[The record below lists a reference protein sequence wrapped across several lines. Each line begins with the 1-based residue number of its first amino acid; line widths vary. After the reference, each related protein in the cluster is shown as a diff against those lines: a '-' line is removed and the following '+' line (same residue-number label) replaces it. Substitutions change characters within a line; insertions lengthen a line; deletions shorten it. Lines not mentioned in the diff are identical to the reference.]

1 MFKIPARKSG
11 FAVLAATA
19 ALVLSACGS
28 PAPAPAETSAPSAA
42 GTQTIKDTFL
52 GDVEA
57 PTNPQRVVA
66 LWRTG
71 NELADLGVVPVGALE
86 GELSQQELSP
96 EQWKANKGVPTV
108 GTYEGVDLE
117 KVIALKPD
125 VIIGMDNARL
135 GIDYAALQEIAPVVI
150 LKIAEPTDV
159 WKNYP
164 KVAQLVGKS
173 TDFEGRS
180 TKLGESLDAI
190 KASHGSNVEGAKST
204 LIGADASSLWVD
216 TSKSLAYERLTKA
229 GFSYNEAYTKDPA
242 RYVAELTKE
251 NLSSL
256 ADQDIIF
263 YDQEADGSI
272 SAPVQAL
279 LDEPAFKRLP
289 AVEAGNL
296 FPFRGAT
303 VYTFDTA
310 ERQVED
316 LAKAAENYKK
326 AGA

>member
-11 FAVLAATA
+11 FAALAVTA
-19 ALVLSACGS
+19 ALVMSACGS
-28 PAPAPAETSAPSAA
+28 LAPAPAGSPEPSAA
-42 GTQTIKDTFL
+42 ATQTIKDTFL

-57 PTNPQRVVA
+57 PSNSQRVLA

-86 GELSQQELSP
+86 DELTQQELSP
-96 EQWKANKGVPTV
+96 AQREANKDVPTV

-125 VIIGMDNARL
+125 VITGMDNARL
-135 GIDYAALQEIAPVVI
+135 GIDYKALQEIAPVLI

-164 KVAQLVGKS
+164 KVVEVVGKS
-173 TDFEGRS
+173 TDFDARS
-180 TKLGESLDAI
+180 AKLGEALDSV
-190 KASHGSNVEGAKST
+190 KASHGANIADAKTT
-204 LIGADASSLWVD
+204 LIGADESSLWVD
-216 TSKSLAYERLTKA
+216 TSKSLAYEPLTKA
-229 GFSYNEAYTKDPA
+229 GFSYNDAYTKDPA
-242 RYVAELTKE
+242 RYATELTKE